1 MLRFFRSSV
10 ARQYV
15 AITVTLIILSAAL
28 IAGTMNYSLRQFVMN
43 DALSDARSA
52 SRSFGVLFGAKTDE
66 AKVVV
71 DKDVLK
77 SVTLDQLPKLDG
89 HIMVD
94 QTAQAIAGVAT
105 LFEKQGNDYVRISTN
120 LKKEDGSR
128 SVGTKLAADHPA
140 QSALAKGDAYF
151 GPAMLFGKSFM
162 TGYFPIKTTE
172 GQNLGLLFI
181 GIPMEV
187 YDARISYLTWL
198 AIAVSAGATI
208 VFGVLGY
215 FAVRKGVGPLAALS
229 KAIETVSTGKT
240 DVDVPYQQR
249 SDELGQIAR
258 ALEVFRSNVE
268 AKAALEEN
276 ARESEK
282 RAAVER
288 RRHDDEKHAA
298 EAEIDQAVARLAEG
312 LGRLVQGDLTCRID
326 DAFSGRLETLRVDF
340 NTSIERMA
348 VTLSGIRATT
358 GTINQGARMMTEA
371 VDELAKR
378 TEQQAASLEE
388 TAAAIEQITA
398 TVKSTSARVDQ
409 TSGIV
414 GLAKKNADSSS
425 TVVQN
430 AISAMSRIREAS
442 NKISQI
448 IDVIDGIAF
457 QTNLLA
463 LNAGVEAARAG
474 EAGKGFAVVAQEV
487 RELAQR
493 SAKAA
498 KEIGDLIANSA
509 QEVSTGSQFVEQT
522 GNALIDISGQI
533 VEIADHV
540 QTIAGAAREQSTAL
554 QEINSSVNSMDQ
566 MTQRNA
572 AMVEETHAA
581 TRQLA
586 EEADTLRDLV
596 GRFRLSGPA
605 EGTRHQA
612 RAA

>member
-43 DALSDARSA
+43 DAVSDARSA
-52 SRSFGVLFGAKTDE
+52 ARSFSVLFGAAAPE

-71 DKDVLK
+71 EQNSLK
-77 SVTLDQLPKLDG
+77 SVTLDHLPKLKD
-89 HIMVD
+89 HMMVD
-94 QTAQAIAGVAT
+94 RTAQSIAGVAT
-105 LFEKQGNDYVRISTN
+105 LFEKQGNDYVRVTTN

-140 QSALAKGDAYF
+140 QSVLAKGEAYF
-151 GPAMLFGKSFM
+151 GPATLFGKNFM
-162 TGYFPIKTTE
+162 TGYFPIKSSA
-172 GQNLGLLFI
+172 GQTVGLLFI

-187 YDARISYLTWL
+187 YEARVSYLTWL

-208 VFGVLGY
+208 LFGVLGY
-215 FAVRKGVGPLAALS
+215 FAVRRGIGPLSSLS
-229 KAIETVSTGKT
+229 KAIETVSAGKT

-258 ALEVFRSNVE
+258 ALEVFRANVE
-268 AKAALEEN
+268 AKVALEEN
-276 ARESEK
+276 ARASEE
-282 RAAVER
+282 RSVAER
-288 RRHDDEKHAA
+288 RRHDDEKQAA
-298 EAEIDQAVARLAEG
+298 EAEIDRAVTLLAEG

-326 DAFSGRLETLRVDF
+326 DAFAGRLETLRVDF

-348 VTLSGIRATT
+348 TTLDGIRGTT
-358 GTINQGARMMTEA
+358 GTINQGTRTMTDA

-388 TAAAIEQITA
+388 TAAAIQEITE

-430 AISAMSRIREAS
+430 AISAMTRIREAS
-442 NKISQI
+442 DKISQI

-522 GNALIDISGQI
+522 GNALIEISGQI

-554 QEINSSVNSMDQ
+554 QEINSSVNAMDQ

-586 EEADTLRDLV
+586 DEADALRDLV
-596 GRFRLSGPA
+596 GRFRLDGT
-605 EGTRHQA
+605 EGVRHQA

>member
-28 IAGTMNYSLRQFVMN
+28 IAGTMNYSLRQFVLD
-43 DALSDARSA
+43 DAVSDARSA
-52 SRSFGVLFGAKTDE
+52 ARTFAAIFGGENPAAKI
-66 AKVVV
+66 VV
-71 DKDVLK
+71 DQNALK
-77 SVTLDQLPKLDG
+77 SVTIDEFPKPKD
-89 HIMVD
+89 HAMVD
-94 QTAQAIAGVAT
+94 RSAQSIAGVST
-105 LFEKQGNDYVRISTN
+105 LFEKQGNDYVRITTN

-140 QSALAKGDAYF
+140 QAFLAKGEAYF
-151 GPAMLFGKSFM
+151 GQATLFGKRFM
-162 TGYFPIKTTE
+162 TGYFPIKSSAGETR
-172 GQNLGLLFI
+172 GVLFI

-187 YDARISYLTWL
+187 YDARISYLAWL
-198 AIAVSAGATI
+198 AILVSAGATI
-208 VFGVLGY
+208 VLGVLGY
-215 FAVRKGVGPLAALS
+215 FAVRKGIGPLASLS

-240 DVDVPYQQR
+240 DIEVPYQQR

-276 ARESEK
+276 ARESEV
-282 RAAVER
+282 RAVAER
-288 RRHDDEKHAA
+288 RRHDEEKQSA
-298 EAEIDQAVARLAEG
+298 EAEIDRAVTQLAEG
-312 LGRLVQGDLTCRID
+312 LGRLVQGDLTCHID
-326 DAFSGRLETLRVDF
+326 TAFAGRLEALRVDF
-340 NTSIERMA
+340 NRSIERMA
-348 VTLSGIRATT
+348 ETMDGIRGTT
-358 GTINQGARMMTEA
+358 GTINQGTRMMTDA

-388 TAAAIEQITA
+388 TAAAIQEITE
-398 TVKSTSARVDQ
+398 TVRSTSARVDQ
-409 TSGIV
+409 TSSIV

-425 TVVQN
+425 TIVQN

-442 NKISQI
+442 DKISQI

-522 GNALIDISGQI
+522 GNALIEISGQI

-554 QEINSSVNSMDQ
+554 QEINTSVNSMDQ

-572 AMVEETHAA
+572 AMVEETHAS

-586 EEADTLRDLV
+586 DEADTLRDLV
-596 GRFRLSGPA
+596 GRFRLAASAEPA
-605 EGTRHQA
+605 RRAA